1 MKILVVIAMFFAGV
15 PSINFFS
22 PEVPPTEKTE
32 TAPQQ
37 DVAAG
42 EKIFK
47 NVCTACHSIGGGKR
61 VGPDLNKVHMKY
73 DEKWLISFIRSSQTM
88 VKSGDAKAV
97 KAFNENNKIIMP
109 DNKYTDA
116 EIKNILAYIKK
127 QSK

>member
-1 MKILVVIAMFFAGV
+1 MKTLVIIVMLFAGV
-15 PSINFFS
+15 PSINLFS
-22 PEVPPTEKTE
+22 PETTPAERNDV
-32 TAPQQ
+32 ALQQ
-37 DVAAG
+37 DVVAG

-61 VGPDLNKVHMKY
+61 VGPDLNKVYLKY

-97 KAFNENNKIIMP
+97 KVFTENKKIIMP
-109 DNKYTDA
+109 DNKYSDN
-116 EIKNILAYIKK
+116 EIKNVLAYIKK